1 MIKKEQL
8 LIEEVVEKI
17 IEKIQ
22 KLEVKDNKVV
32 RVVEKIEK
40 AGAKIKS

>member
-1 MIKKEQL
+1 VIKKEQL

-40 AGAKIKS
+40 VGAKIKS